1 MKTLFL
7 GQLGLSAGMGR
18 QKTTRERRI
27 EVLGRALVQ
36 AGHQVFVLGKKPH
49 IDPYL
54 TNLHG
59 MALLPK
65 RSFFLGKWGY
75 LFSSLFT
82 LWRLQP
88 DIVHVHSW
96 RAGALLWLVALMS
109 PEATVVWTIDA
120 LPRRY
125 TFFARAIARQ
135 GQRICDVITVPTRTL
150 QYHVLIQYRVPT
162 QYIPDGYAPTVL
174 ADLPLAPFN
183 LRHRHYVLLLAH
195 SPDSARQ
202 AILGYAATKSR
213 KKLVIAADAILP
225 WQRLINRKAQINFIG
240 EKLGRQLTTLIH
252 HAAAVI
258 VAPGYPHLET
268 VLHAMDAGQHIVAA
282 NTPIL
287 QETMGLAGT
296 YFRTG
301 KVAEL
306 RDAIVQSL
314 RHGALRNSKAKK
326 RAKNHFTWERIV
338 PEYLA
343 LYRYQELNFVPLD
356 SARQLAYA
364 RRATG
369 QTPS

>member
-1 MKTLFL
+1 MKIVFF
-7 GQLGLSAGMGR
+7 GQMGLSASLGR
-18 QKTTRERRI
+18 NQSTRERRI
-27 EVLGRALVQ
+27 EMIGRALVA
-36 AGHQVFVLGKKPH
+36 AGLRVFVLGTKPH

-59 MALLPK
+59 IALVPK
-65 RSFFLGKWGY
+65 RSLMLGRWGY
-75 LFSSLFT
+75 LVSSLFT

-88 DIVHVHSW
+88 AIVHVHSW
-96 RAGALLWLVALMS
+96 RAGALLWLVALTC
-109 PEATVVWTIDA
+109 PEATLVWTIDA

-135 GQRICDVITVPTRTL
+135 GRRICDVITVPTRTL
-150 QYHVLIQYRVPT
+150 QYHVLTQYRVPA
-162 QYIPDGYAPTVL
+162 QYIPDGYTPTVL
-174 ADLPLAPFN
+174 ADLPLAQFN
-183 LRHRHYVLLLAH
+183 LRRHHYVLLLAH

-240 EKLGRQLTTLIH
+240 EKLGRQLTTLVH

-296 YFRTG
+296 YFRAG
-301 KVAEL
+301 KIAEL
-306 RDAIVQSL
+306 RDAIAQSL
-314 RHGALRNSKAKK
+314 RHGVLRNSKAKK
-326 RAKNHFTWERIV
+326 RARNHFTWERIV

-343 LYRYQELNFVPLD
+343 LYRYQELALVPID
-356 SARQLAYA
+356 SVRPALQMTSR
-364 RRATG
+364 
-369 QTPS
+369 